1 MLPPKGEEEDLSTDV
16 PPHWMAPGYSVC
28 MAFQANSTAW
38 FGGVL
43 KAHPQDHRG
52 EKELYIAFDDGD
64 VRAFGKAELITFVA
78 NGTFKQMESSERGLV
93 AGKSGGLP
101 RAREIV
107 WYKAH
112 RSRARAVGVLMGV
125 CAQNSTHIAGEVIYS
140 SFIVCADAFV
150 ELPSARTTRKR
161 KASEVSCL
169 NKQEQLAFH
178 TFCEGDYVEYKSTQ
192 PDDPQVR
199 HLA

>member
-1 MLPPKGEEEDLSTDV
+1 M
-16 PPHWMAPGYSVC
+16 HWETAPLLL
-28 MAFQANSTAW
+28 Q
-38 FGGVL
+38 
-43 KAHPQDHRG
+43 R
-52 EKELYIAFDDGD
+52 
-64 VRAFGKAELITFVA
+64 
-78 NGTFKQMESSERGLV
+78 
-93 AGKSGGLP
+93 
-101 RAREIV
+101 V

-112 RSRARAVGVLMGV
+112 RSRARAVGVLMSA
-125 CAQNSTHIAGEVIYS
+125 CAENSTKIAGEILYS

-150 ELPSARTTRKR
+150 ELSSARTTRKR

-199 HLA
+199 H